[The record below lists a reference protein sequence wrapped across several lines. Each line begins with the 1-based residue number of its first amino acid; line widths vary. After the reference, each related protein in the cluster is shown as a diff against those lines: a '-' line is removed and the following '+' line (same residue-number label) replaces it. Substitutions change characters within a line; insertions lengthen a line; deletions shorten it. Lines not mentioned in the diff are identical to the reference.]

1 MNIVLIE
8 AHAEKEPCLLK
19 LLISLNCTCHLVY
32 SCSLRL

>member
-19 LLISLNCTCHLVY
+19 LLI
-32 SCSLRL
+32 